1 MKAHI
6 WKKPQ
11 QAVSTVYYTS
21 AIWTLAFYYM
31 FLSHLKGALLIF
43 AFFQRERLDLTCLTC
58 KNKEAKYLCFYG
70 IFVAYY
76 LLVCCSDFDILYICL
91 INVNRFLSGHLNKGS
106 LGWNI
111 RFFYPLSH
119 SCWFY
124 VYTSSCSRFVFI
136 KKKKVKKTRRLIW
149 LV

>member
-1 MKAHI
+1 M
-6 WKKPQ
+6 
-11 QAVSTVYYTS
+11 
-21 AIWTLAFYYM
+21 L
-31 FLSHLKGALLIF
+31 LSHLKGALLIF
-43 AFFQRERLDLTCLTC
+43 AFFLRERLDLTCLTC

-91 INVNRFLSGHLNKGS
+91 INVNRFLSGHLNRGS
-106 LGWNI
+106 Q
-111 RFFYPLSH
+111 
-119 SCWFY
+119 
-124 VYTSSCSRFVFI
+124 VFLPTEPQLLILCLYKLLLKVCIYI